1 MREFIIGSNEA
12 QQRLDKYL
20 KKLLPNASTGFL
32 YKMMRKKNIT
42 CNGKKVTGKESLKK
56 GDIIRVFFSE
66 ETLTKFMR
74 DAKALQQ
81 EYEMLQELPMK
92 GLKVIYEDEDILIA
106 DKPYNML
113 SQKAR
118 ENDVSANE
126 YLLGY
131 LIRTHSLQLELF
143 VRLFVIGWIETR
155 QGYF

>member
-1 MREFIIGSNEA
+1 MKEINIDEKLAGQKMMRCLERYLSNA
-12 QQRLDKYL
+12 PK
-20 KKLLPNASTGFL
+20 SFL
-32 YKMMRKKNIT
+32 YKMLRKKNIT

-118 ENDVSANE
+118 ENDGSANE
-126 YLLGY
+126 YLS
-131 LIRTHSLQLELF
+131 LIHISEP
-143 VRLFVIGWIETR
+143 TR
-155 QGYF
+155 RS